1 MDRWLALCARRF
13 SDCFARLRACGL
25 LAKVAPRRDR
35 KKEAG
40 ICRHAGDMST
50 AQCAEGRPINH
61 QVSNSEEDDS
71 ARAPLNRRVGAVA
84 GMTLLSRVSGLIRDV
99 MLAYLFGAS
108 AAADL
113 FFVAFR
119 IPNFFRRLFAEG
131 AFNQAFVP
139 VLVEYKVKGHTELR
153 LFLAQLSGVFA
164 LTLLLVVVAGV
175 ALAGPLAAV
184 FAPGFIDQP
193 QRFAQLTELVRITF
207 PYLGLISLTAYA
219 GAILNA
225 HGRFALPAFTPVMLN
240 LCLTIAALLALTDS
254 LAAEPIVI
262 LAWGVLVAGIV
273 QWLMQLPSLGRMD
286 LLPRPQ
292 LGRKLGAEHAGVRQV
307 GRLLLPA
314 IFSASVGQINALVN
328 TIIASTLAT
337 GSIAWLY
344 YADRLLELPVGLIA
358 VALGTVMLPH
368 LSRLVTAADQ
378 DGFLRTINWGFGLGL
393 MLGLPAAIA
402 LYLLAEP
409 LLAFLYMTF
418 AGSAMTGHDVVM
430 AGQAL
435 QMFAIALPGFVLVK
449 VLAPAFFAHQDTQT
463 PFRYAAAA
471 VVVNLIGS
479 LATFQ
484 TLGHV
489 GLALATALSAWTHA
503 GLLYFGL
510 HRRGWIKFDTK
521 VIFVLLRTLIA
532 CAGLI
537 AGLTLSQ
544 AGSGLSTE
552 QWLAMPGD
560 TRALQVLLTCAVG
573 MTGYIAVLLVLG
585 VRPRHFLAA
594 SN

>member
-1 MDRWLALCARRF
+1 
-13 SDCFARLRACGL
+13 
-25 LAKVAPRRDR
+25 
-35 KKEAG
+35 
-40 ICRHAGDMST
+40 
-50 AQCAEGRPINH
+50 
-61 QVSNSEEDDS
+61 
-71 ARAPLNRRVGAVA
+71 
-84 GMTLLSRVSGLIRDV
+84 MTLLSRISGLVRDIA
-99 MLAYLFGAS
+99 LAYLFGAS

-139 VLVEYKVKGHTELR
+139 VLMEYKAKGQSELR
-153 LFLAQLSGVFA
+153 LFLGQLSGVFA
-164 LTLLLVVVAGV
+164 LTLTLVVIAGL
-175 ALAGPLAAV
+175 AFAGPLAAL

-193 QRFAQLTELVRITF
+193 TLFSQLIELVRITF

-219 GAILNA
+219 GALLNA

-240 LCLTIAALLALTDS
+240 VCLTLAALLGLMGHLQS
-254 LAAEPIVI
+254 PPIVI
-262 LAWGVLVAGIV
+262 LAWGVLVAGVLQCLI
-273 QWLMQLPSLGRMD
+273 QLPSLARLH
-286 LLPRPQ
+286 LLPKPVVATSHP
-292 LGRKLGAEHAGVRQV
+292 GMKQV
-307 GRLLLPA
+307 GHLLVPA

-328 TIIASTLAT
+328 TMIASTLAT

-368 LSRLVTAADQ
+368 LSRLVTEEDER
-378 DGFLRTINWGFGLGL
+378 GFLQTVNWGFGLGL

-409 LLAFLYMTF
+409 LLAFLYMSF
-418 AGSAMTGHDVVM
+418 AGSAMTAFDVEM

-449 VLAPAFFAHQDTQT
+449 VLAPAFFAHQDTKT
-463 PFRYAAAA
+463 PFRFALAA

-484 TLGHV
+484 SLGHV

-503 GLLYFGL
+503 GLLYVGL
-510 HRRGWIKFDTK
+510 QRRGWIRFDAT
-521 VIFVLLRTLIA
+521 VVFVLLRTLLA
-532 CAGLI
+532 CVGLGAGLVL
-537 AGLTLSQ
+537 GMVWLNGSELTLQ
-544 AGSGLSTE
+544 
-552 QWLAMPGD
+552 QWLALPGFD
-560 TRALQVLLTCAVG
+560 RSLRIIVVCMVGLAGYALILL
-573 MTGYIAVLLVLG
+573 LLG
-585 VRPRHFLAA
+585 VRPRHFLRAPQ
-594 SN
+594 

>member
-1 MDRWLALCARRF
+1 MEINDQ
-13 SDCFARLRACGL
+13 
-25 LAKVAPRRDR
+25 
-35 KKEAG
+35 
-40 ICRHAGDMST
+40 ST
-50 AQCAEGRPINH
+50 KAEGH
-61 QVSNSEEDDS
+61 QSSDAEQ
-71 ARAPLNRRVGAVA
+71 APLNRRAGTVA
-84 GMTLLSRVSGLIRDV
+84 GMTLLSRISGLVRDIA
-99 MLAYLFGAS
+99 LAYLFGAS

-139 VLVEYKVKGHTELR
+139 VLMEYKAKGQSELR
-153 LFLAQLSGVFA
+153 LFLGQLSGVFA
-164 LTLLLVVVAGV
+164 LTLTLVVIAGL
-175 ALAGPLAAV
+175 AFAGPLAAL

-193 QRFAQLTELVRITF
+193 TLFAQLTELVRITF

-219 GAILNA
+219 GALLNA

-240 LCLTIAALLALTDS
+240 VCLTLAALLGLMGHLQS
-254 LAAEPIVI
+254 PPIVI
-262 LAWGVLVAGIV
+262 LAWGVLVAGVLQCLI
-273 QWLMQLPSLGRMD
+273 QLPSLARLH
-286 LLPRPQ
+286 LLPKPVVATSHP
-292 LGRKLGAEHAGVRQV
+292 GMKQV
-307 GRLLLPA
+307 GHLLVPA

-328 TIIASTLAT
+328 TMIASTLAT

-368 LSRLVTAADQ
+368 LSRLVTEEDER
-378 DGFLRTINWGFGLGL
+378 GFLQTVNWGFGLGL

-409 LLAFLYMTF
+409 LLAFLYMSF
-418 AGSAMTGHDVVM
+418 AGSAMTAFDVEM

-449 VLAPAFFAHQDTQT
+449 VLAPAFFAHQDTKT
-463 PFRYAAAA
+463 PFRFALAA

-484 TLGHV
+484 SLGHV

-503 GLLYFGL
+503 GLLYVGL
-510 HRRGWIKFDTK
+510 QRRGWIRFDAT
-521 VIFVLLRTLIA
+521 VVFVLLRTLLA
-532 CAGLI
+532 CVGLGAGLVL
-537 AGLTLSQ
+537 GMVWLNGSELTLQ
-544 AGSGLSTE
+544 
-552 QWLAMPGD
+552 QWLALPGFD
-560 TRALQVLLTCAVG
+560 RSLRIILVCMVGLAGYALILL
-573 MTGYIAVLLVLG
+573 LLG
-585 VRPRHFLAA
+585 VRPRHFLRAPQ
-594 SN
+594 

>member
-1 MDRWLALCARRF
+1 
-13 SDCFARLRACGL
+13 
-25 LAKVAPRRDR
+25 
-35 KKEAG
+35 
-40 ICRHAGDMST
+40 
-50 AQCAEGRPINH
+50 
-61 QVSNSEEDDS
+61 
-71 ARAPLNRRVGAVA
+71 
-84 GMTLLSRVSGLIRDV
+84 MTLLSRISGLVRDIA
-99 MLAYLFGAS
+99 LAYLFGAS

-139 VLVEYKVKGHTELR
+139 VLMEYKAKGQSELR
-153 LFLAQLSGVFA
+153 LFLGQLSGVFA
-164 LTLLLVVVAGV
+164 LTLTLVVIAGL
-175 ALAGPLAAV
+175 AFAGPLAAL

-193 QRFAQLTELVRITF
+193 TLFSQLTELVRITF

-219 GAILNA
+219 GALLNA

-240 LCLTIAALLALTDS
+240 VCLTLAALLGLMGHLQS
-254 LAAEPIVI
+254 PPIVI
-262 LAWGVLVAGIV
+262 LAWGVLVAGVLQCLI
-273 QWLMQLPSLGRMD
+273 QLPSLARLH
-286 LLPRPQ
+286 LLPKPVVATSHH
-292 LGRKLGAEHAGVRQV
+292 GMKQV
-307 GRLLLPA
+307 GHLLVPA

-328 TIIASTLAT
+328 TMIASTLAT

-368 LSRLVTAADQ
+368 LSRLVTEEDER
-378 DGFLRTINWGFGLGL
+378 GFLQTVNWGFGLGL

-409 LLAFLYMTF
+409 LLAFLYMSF
-418 AGSAMTGHDVVM
+418 AGSAMTAFDVEM

-449 VLAPAFFAHQDTQT
+449 VLAPAFFAHQDTKT
-463 PFRYAAAA
+463 PFRFALAA

-484 TLGHV
+484 SLGHV

-503 GLLYFGL
+503 GLLYVGL
-510 HRRGWIKFDTK
+510 QRRGWIRFDAT
-521 VIFVLLRTLIA
+521 VVFVLLRTLLA
-532 CAGLI
+532 CVGLAAGLVF
-537 AGLTLSQ
+537 GTVWLNGSELTLQ
-544 AGSGLSTE
+544 
-552 QWLAMPGD
+552 QWLALPGFD
-560 TRALQVLLTCAVG
+560 RSLRIILVCMVGLAGYALILL
-573 MTGYIAVLLVLG
+573 LLG
-585 VRPRHFLAA
+585 VRPRHFLRAPE
-594 SN
+594 

>member
-1 MDRWLALCARRF
+1 
-13 SDCFARLRACGL
+13 
-25 LAKVAPRRDR
+25 
-35 KKEAG
+35 
-40 ICRHAGDMST
+40 MST
-50 AQCAEGRPINH
+50 AQCAEGKAINH
-61 QVSNSEEDDS
+61 QFSNSEEDDS
-71 ARAPLNRRVGAVA
+71 APAPLNRRVGAVA
-84 GMTLLSRVSGLIRDV
+84 GMTLLSRLSGLVRDV

-139 VLVEYKVKGHTELR
+139 VLVEYKAKGHTELR

-164 LTLLLVVVAGV
+164 FTLLLVVVAGV

-184 FAPGFIDQP
+184 FAPGFIDHP

-240 LCLTIAALLALTDS
+240 LCLTIAALLALTGS
-254 LAAEPIVI
+254 LTAEPIVI

-273 QWLMQLPSLGRMD
+273 QWLMQLPSLSRMD

-292 LGRKLGAEHAGVRQV
+292 LGTEHAGVRQV

-368 LSRLVTAADQ
+368 LSRLVTAADYN
-378 DGFLRTINWGFGLGL
+378 GFLRTMNWGFGLGL

-503 GLLYFGL
+503 GLLSFGL
-510 HRRGWIKFDTK
+510 YRRGWIKFDTE

-560 TRALQVLLTCAVG
+560 TRALQVLMTCAVG
-573 MTGYIAVLLVLG
+573 VTGYIAVLLLLG

>member
-1 MDRWLALCARRF
+1 MNDQ
-13 SDCFARLRACGL
+13 
-25 LAKVAPRRDR
+25 
-35 KKEAG
+35 
-40 ICRHAGDMST
+40 ST
-50 AQCAEGRPINH
+50 KAEGH
-61 QVSNSEEDDS
+61 QSSDAEQ
-71 ARAPLNRRVGAVA
+71 APLNRRAGTVA
-84 GMTLLSRVSGLIRDV
+84 GMTLLSRTSGLVRDIAF
-99 MLAYLFGAS
+99 AYLFGAS

-139 VLVEYKVKGHTELR
+139 VLMEYKAKGQSELR
-153 LFLAQLSGVFA
+153 LFLGQLSGVFA
-164 LTLLLVVVAGV
+164 LTLTLVVIAGL
-175 ALAGPLAAV
+175 AFAGPLAAL

-193 QRFAQLTELVRITF
+193 TLFSQLTELVHITF

-219 GAILNA
+219 GALLNA

-240 LCLTIAALLALTDS
+240 VCLTLAALLGLMGHLQS
-254 LAAEPIVI
+254 PPIVI
-262 LAWGVLVAGIV
+262 LAWGVLVAGVLQCLI
-273 QWLMQLPSLGRMD
+273 QLPSLARLH
-286 LLPRPQ
+286 LLPKPVVATSHP
-292 LGRKLGAEHAGVRQV
+292 GMKQV
-307 GRLLLPA
+307 GHLLVPA

-328 TIIASTLAT
+328 TMIASTLAT

-368 LSRLVTAADQ
+368 LSRLVTEEDER
-378 DGFLRTINWGFGLGL
+378 GFLQTVNWGFGLGL

-409 LLAFLYMTF
+409 LLAFLYMSF
-418 AGSAMTGHDVVM
+418 AGSAMTAFDVEM

-449 VLAPAFFAHQDTQT
+449 VLAPAFFAHQDTKT
-463 PFRYAAAA
+463 PFRFALAA

-484 TLGHV
+484 SLGHV

-503 GLLYFGL
+503 GLLYVGL
-510 HRRGWIKFDTK
+510 QRRGWIRFDAT
-521 VIFVLLRTLIA
+521 VVFVLLRTLLA
-532 CAGLI
+532 CVGLGAGLVL
-537 AGLTLSQ
+537 GMVWLNGSELTLQ
-544 AGSGLSTE
+544 
-552 QWLAMPGD
+552 QWLALPGFD
-560 TRALQVLLTCAVG
+560 RSLRIILVCMVGLAGYALILL
-573 MTGYIAVLLVLG
+573 LLG
-585 VRPRHFLAA
+585 VRPRHFLRAPQ
-594 SN
+594 